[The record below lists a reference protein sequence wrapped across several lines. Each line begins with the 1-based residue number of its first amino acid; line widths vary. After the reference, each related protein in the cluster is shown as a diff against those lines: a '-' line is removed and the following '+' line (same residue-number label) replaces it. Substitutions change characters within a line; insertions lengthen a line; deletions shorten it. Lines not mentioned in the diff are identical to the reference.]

1 MTFEV
6 YTPEQRAARLEFNLD
21 YIITNTI
28 KYEGIFEDDF
38 ETYVINDYN
47 RMAGTP
53 VPKIKAA
60 MESWKKKN
68 PEKVIAAR
76 KRERPT
82 H

>member
-1 MTFEV
+1 MKHIRQNSAV
-6 YTPEQRAARLEFNLD
+6 ILEGNID
-21 YIITNTI
+21 HIITDTI

-47 RMAGTP
+47 RMAGTSI
-53 VPKIKAA
+53 PKIKAVT
-60 MESWKKKN
+60 ESWKKRH

-76 KRERPT
+76 KRERLT

>member
-6 YTPEQRAARLEFNLD
+6 YTLEQRAARLEFNID
-21 YIITNTI
+21 RIITKII
-28 KYEGIFEDDF
+28 KYEGIFEGDF
-38 ETYVINDYN
+38 ETVIINDYN
-47 RMAGTP
+47 HMAGTP

-60 MESWKKKN
+60 IESWKKKN